1 MRWVSLLIWGLCPI
15 LIDMFGKA
23 FVSTVAATALA
34 VTAFVIP
41 VDTVR
46 QVMPSFPVSTGT
58 ATLDEQEPVVP
69 SPVDMTQANIAVPW
83 YRASLSEAERGV
95 YDAIEKGLRNLDTEI
110 SVPESDAAT
119 VEKCF
124 MFVLFDNADIF
135 WVGEDYRYLSRNG
148 RIFSVMPA
156 YETEDKAA
164 VRDRAVQM
172 EQVADAVAAEANKIE
187 NLYDRLKFIYSWI
200 SDNCTYDAAAPDSQ
214 DIESFFIN
222 KVSACAG
229 YSHAL
234 QYIANKAGI
243 PCIYITGP
251 AKTNGHVEH
260 HAWNA
265 AAIGGTTV
273 YLDVTWG
280 DRDGEAPTDYTWLG
294 LTLTDMSVT
303 HTPDYPELV
312 PDADDPIYE
321 YWAINGG
328 GFDGYDADAVFSFL
342 ESDIAAGKEST
353 SVRFSSAGAMDECHL
368 DYTASTIRAEKLL
381 KDFPGV
387 FTDPEHVGVYSVYK
401 QDGLNSVTFVWHR

>member
-1 MRWVSLLIWGLCPI
+1 MDLNPVAEVENI
-15 LIDMFGKA
+15 LILSQLGVETGRVAADLLLGKA
-23 FVSTVAATALA
+23 YPSGKLTTSWAAAEAYPKIGEFGDMLEMETAPDVIEKFRE
-34 VTAFVIP
+34 VT
-41 VDTVR
+41 
-46 QVMPSFPVSTGT
+46 
-58 ATLDEQEPVVP
+58 
-69 SPVDMTQANIAVPW
+69 
-83 YRASLSEAERGV
+83 
-95 YDAIEKGLRNLDTEI
+95 DAISASGIQIAARPDRQRLRAE
-110 SVPESDAAT
+110 PPQGAA
-119 VEKCF
+119 
-124 MFVLFDNADIF
+124 
-135 WVGEDYRYLSRNG
+135 
-148 RIFSVMPA
+148 
-156 YETEDKAA
+156 
-164 VRDRAVQM
+164 